1 MADTRLPILHP
12 NRREGRFS
20 ASEASY
26 PVIASRFSGA
36 YKPFVSKQRAD
47 GVRVADIGRKARISQ
62 KTCSDW
68 TKRCDRKL
76 PPDRLCLKPLGD
88 DNSKL
93 RQRDTD
99 LSWDRDI
106 RQRHSPK
113 SGACS

>member
-1 MADTRLPILHP
+1 M
-12 NRREGRFS
+12 
-20 ASEASY
+20 
-26 PVIASRFSGA
+26 ASRFSGA
-36 YKPFVSKQRAD
+36 SKPFVSKQRAD